1 MTGTPVENTLVD
13 LWCIMDFSIPG
24 LLGNAR
30 EFAKLYQNPL
40 KDKDT
45 DIEQLGKKLRSKL
58 GRFFERRLK
67 SYVAKDLPPKHTYK
81 KEQDMS
87 DRGF

>member
-1 MTGTPVENTLVD
+1 MKALKADFKIAMTGTPVENTLVD

-45 DIEQLGKKLRSKL
+45 DIEQLGKNCALN
-58 GRFFERRLK
+58 
-67 SYVAKDLPPKHTYK
+67 
-81 KEQDMS
+81 
-87 DRGF
+87 